1 MSVWASDREE
11 KPTPAQGSEGFHEF
25 LAWLDGGASETDSEG
40 ASYLR
45 MRDRL
50 VEYFDRRNCVDP
62 DELADETLNRAARR
76 LAEEGK
82 IATDSPAK
90 YCYTLAR
97 YVLLEYFRSS
107 RAREIPLEDARS
119 LQPNAPQFTEEDE
132 KAVREGMLACLEKCT
147 AELPTDQRQLVFAY
161 YQGEQRAKIENR
173 RRWANALGISVN
185 ALCLRAYRIRERLE
199 KCVKRCTA
207 SS

>member
-1 MSVWASDREE
+1 MSVWASDRKEN
-11 KPTPAQGSEGFHEF
+11 PTQAAGSEAFHEF
-25 LAWLDGGASETDSEG
+25 LTWLDGGAGGSGSEG

-45 MRDRL
+45 MRERL

-97 YVLLEYFRSS
+97 YVLLEYFRSA
-107 RAREIPLEDARS
+107 RAREIPLEAARS
-119 LQPNAPQFTEEDE
+119 LQPDEPQFSEEEDKE
-132 KAVREGMLACLEKCT
+132 LRERMLSCLEKCA
-147 AELPTDQRQLVFAY
+147 AELPSDQRELVFAY

-173 RRWANALGISVN
+173 RRWAEALGISVN
-185 ALCLRAYRIRERLE
+185 ALCIRAYRIRERLE
-199 KCVKRCTA
+199 KCVNRCTA